1 MEWSLVGFFSFFFFR
16 RGGGSVETLF
26 CCDLQ
31 KRKEGSDYF
40 SQPGQ
45 HQRTK
50 TNLRGNKT
58 VSVKQNQEEAGG
70 SDTKVPLTAAATKT
84 HRINIQ

>member
-1 MEWSLVGFFSFFFFR
+1 MGW
-16 RGGGSVETLF
+16 GGSVETLL

-40 SQPGQ
+40 SQSGQ
-45 HQRTK
+45 RQRTK

-70 SDTKVPLTAAATKT
+70 PDTKVPVTAAGTKT
-84 HRINIQ
+84 RRRLSHEPPFNKYSKA